1 MPNSVKY
8 NTESEANA
16 LTIGN
21 MHIGTGD
28 IPKGPTSSTGFYN
41 GINPPNGG
49 YAIYIHKTT
58 EGSSILL
65 PTNDAEL
72 IVMTNQIAGASY
84 TTINECFNYFAGQ
97 SGKFVIHN
105 PIPPFITSDLRFSID
120 SRILPS
126 YPRNGSTL
134 YDLSGYN
141 NNWTPLTN
149 VVFNGQSFEFNGTTS
164 YMQDTVSS
172 FNPDSAPNVMEV
184 LFKPMDLGSRQ
195 QAIFSD
201 NWGPEYGVWINSSNN
216 LQGAA
221 YTSVSTSNIQVGRWY
236 YAVLNVQPGATR
248 SSTDQTYLQF
258 YVNGQ
263 FIGENNSNTGNGMND
278 QPFSLGF
285 DYKSNN
291 PAAFFSG
298 SIASARLSYGQYDQ
312 ADVNFNYYGGNIVT
326 DGLVGAFDAGNLVSY
341 ESGSIIAYNL
351 TGSETG
357 DLDNGV
363 DFSSENGGIW
373 DFDGVDDQIDF
384 GNPSS
389 LSNAQVTVTF
399 WYNPTTLMNSTHNG
413 IINGRTPGGRFCLFW
428 INGTTL
434 STQYRDDSGL
444 SRAAGGV
451 WTRSQTATGAVSTA
465 NQWYFIQITGNETT
479 DEWRVGV
486 DLNVSTTDF
495 GSQYVDP
502 DSNQWLLGRR
512 SSAAYDHSKIANLQI
527 YDRILSQGEI
537 EQNYNA
543 NINKFN

>member
-201 NWGPEYGVWINSSNN
+201 NWGPEYGVWINSNN
-216 LQGAA
+216 TLQGVA

-236 YAVLNVQPGATR
+236 YAILNVQPGATR
-248 SSTDQTYLQF
+248 SSTDQTYIQF

-263 FIGENNSNTGNGMND
+263 FIGTNNANTGNGMND

-326 DGLVGAFDAGNLVSY
+326 DGLVTALDFSNLVSY
-341 ESGSIIAYNL
+341 ESGSSSGYSL
-351 TGSETG
+351 TGSVG
-357 DLDNGV
+357 FDLFNSPTDTSNFG
-363 DFSSENGGIW
+363 GGIKCQET
-373 DFDGVDDQIDF
+373 DEFIALDDVTATDY
-384 GNPSS
+384 
-389 LSNAQVTVTF
+389 VTVEVWYTRDSAGSGEDIVFNKESTWEIRDDGGNINWAVKANNQGWF
-399 WYNPTTLMNSTHNG
+399 WY
-413 IINGRTPGGRFCLFW
+413 
-428 INGTTL
+428 
-434 STQYRDDSGL
+434 D
-444 SRAAGGV
+444 
-451 WTRSQTATGAVSTA
+451 STA
-465 NQWYFIQITGNETT
+465 NISVGETVHFVLTYDGNYVKSYKNGELVQTYT
-479 DEWRVGV
+479 YPSGGV
-486 DLNVSTTDF
+486 LTSQTSCYPKLNSRGCTRTSVSNPGNHTF
-495 GSQYVDP
+495 YQF
-502 DSNQWLLGRR
+502 R
-512 SSAAYDHSKIANLQI
+512 I
-527 YDRILSQGEI
+527 YDRALTDE
-537 EQNYNA
+537 EVAQNYNA
-543 NINKFN
+543 NINRFN

>member
-21 MHIGTGD
+21 MHIGAGD

-49 YAIYIHKTT
+49 YTIYIHKNT

-201 NWGPEYGVWINSSNN
+201 NWGPEYGIWINSSNN

-221 YTSVSTSNIQVGRWY
+221 YTSVNTSNIQVGRWY

-298 SIASARLSYGQYDQ
+298 SIALARLSYGQYNQ
-312 ADVNFNYYGGNIVT
+312 ADVNFNYYGGNIIT
-326 DGLVGAFDAGNLVSY
+326 DDLVLALDAGNLVSY
-341 ESGSIIAYNL
+341 ESGSTTAYSM
-351 TGSETG
+351 TGSLSG
-357 DLDNGV
+357 SLVNGV
-363 DFSSENGGIW
+363 GFSNGNGGIW
-373 DFDGVDDQIDF
+373 EFDGIDDYIAIDNLGLSSNTIEGWFNSNDGSQGGAGYATICSIF
-384 GNPSS
+384 GNYDGGASKYTYIGLIPNLTFRIDDGASS
-389 LSNAQVTVTF
+389 HAGIATVSYTANT
-399 WYNPTTLMNSTHNG
+399 WYYVALTYDATSGVAKAYVNGDEIGSRNSTTNITFNSIPHN
-413 IINGRTPGGRFCLFW
+413 IAK
-428 INGTTL
+428 
-434 STQYRDDSGL
+434 TQVNVYFDGEVASHKTYN
-444 SRAAGGV
+444 RAL
-451 WTRSQTATGAVSTA
+451 TADEVS
-465 NQWYFIQITGNETT
+465 
-479 DEWRVGV
+479 
-486 DLNVSTTDF
+486 
-495 GSQYVDP
+495 
-502 DSNQWLLGRR
+502 
-512 SSAAYDHSKIANLQI
+512 
-527 YDRILSQGEI
+527 
-537 EQNYNA
+537 QNYRA
-543 NINKFN
+543 NINRFN